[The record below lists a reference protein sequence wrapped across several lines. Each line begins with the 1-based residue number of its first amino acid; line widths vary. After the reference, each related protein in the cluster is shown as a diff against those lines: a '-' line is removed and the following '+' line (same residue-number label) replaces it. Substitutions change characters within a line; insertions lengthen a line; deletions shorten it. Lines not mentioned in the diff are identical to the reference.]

1 MNDKNREFTFNISL
15 SVLNHL
21 GRNLY
26 RSFTTVIGE
35 AISNAWDAEA
45 DNVWIYIN
53 KEADTLVIKDD
64 GYGMSRDDFQNKF
77 LKIGYSKRKA
87 YGQSSSKKERPYIGR
102 KGIGKLALLSCSEKI
117 SVISKKE
124 TTDYVG
130 GVITNKGLNS
140 AIEDDMT
147 PQDYSLGIVNPDDFS
162 SYTENHSKGTIILF
176 EGLKGGIKNS
186 LEFIRKTLALYFR
199 FSLLD
204 DKFLIFVEDK
214 KIDFND
220 LGHLKDK
227 TEFCWTVNAF
237 KDPFVDFFEHLKE
250 KHDLKFSLVNVDGFV
265 ASVGK
270 PSDMTIKGMGEKLT
284 VDLFVNG
291 RLREKNILKNIAS
304 NRVPETYIFGQ
315 LHYDSL
321 DGKDDPFTSG
331 REGIVSDNLDYQ
343 EFLDKIKKE
352 VISKVINQWDIY
364 RRRHRK
370 PGDAE
375 NTDKMNPKHR
385 KAEEFYNETSR
396 DYTNSDNKSKQKK
409 AIKSSVSIDDWIDD
423 LREDAIF
430 CFSSY
435 ADCYL
440 SENLIRKHISV
451 KGIDLSNEAKKEI
464 KKQRRAEKKSK
475 GAGNI
480 SINLR
485 EDDQQGLGYLSMMH
499 LASLADMNKRMITEK
514 GQLFRDAK
522 EYKPMRDAL
531 MHTSRLTTV
540 AKNRLTAVFEN
551 IKGRV
556 IKLLNQ

>member
-87 YGQSSSKKERPYIGR
+87 YGQLSSKKKRPYIGR
-102 KGIGKLALLSCSEKI
+102 KGIGKLALLSCSEKV

-140 AIEDDMT
+140 AIENDMT
-147 PQDYSLGIVNPDDFS
+147 PQDYSLDIFNLDDFS
-162 SYTENHSKGTIILF
+162 SYTESHSKGTIILF

-204 DKFLIFVEDK
+204 NKFSIFVDDK
-214 KIDFND
+214 KINFND
-220 LGHLKDK
+220 LGDLKDK

-250 KHDLKFSLVNVDGFV
+250 KHDLKFSLVNVKGFV

-270 PSDMTIKGMGEKLT
+270 PSNMTIKGMGEKLT

-291 RLREKNILKNIAS
+291 RLREKNILRNIAS

-331 REGIVSDNLDYQ
+331 RESIVSDNLDYQ

-352 VISKVINQWDIY
+352 VISKVIDQWDRY
-364 RRRHRK
+364 RISHRES
-370 PGDAE
+370 GDAE
-375 NTDKMNPKHR
+375 NTDQMKPKQR
-385 KAEEFYNETSR
+385 KADEFYNETIR
-396 DYTNSDNKSKQKK
+396 DYTNSANKSKQKK
-409 AIKSSVSIDDWIDD
+409 VIKSGVSIDDWIED

-440 SENLIRKHISV
+440 SENLIRKHILV
-451 KGIDLSNEAKKEI
+451 KGIDLSDKAKKEI
-464 KKQRRAEKKSK
+464 EAQKCTEKKSK

-480 SINLR
+480 SINIR
-485 EDDQQGLGYLSMMH
+485 EDDQQGLGYLSMID
-499 LASLADMNKRMITEK
+499 LASLADMNKGMITKK

-531 MHTSRLTTV
+531 MHTSRLTDV
-540 AKNRLTAVFEN
+540 AKKRLTTVFEN